1 MHVIDKK
8 KKGGL
13 TGKQKAAILLI
24 SLGPDVSASVYKHL
38 SEEEIEKLTLE
49 ISGVR
54 KVDSKEKDEVLEEFH
69 NIAIAQDYITQGGIG
84 YAKQVLEKALGA
96 DQAAAIINRLTSSLQ
111 VRPFDFARKADP
123 GQILNFIQNEHPQT
137 ISLIL
142 SYLEPTQAG
151 QILSELPQ
159 EMQADIARRIA
170 LMDSTSPEIIN
181 EVEQILERKLSAT
194 VTQDYTQTGGVEAVV
209 EVLNGVDRATERT
222 ILDALEIQDPE
233 LAEEIKK
240 RMFVFEDIVTLDGRA
255 IQRVVRESDNDD
267 LKLALKVASEEV
279 KEIVFRNMSKRMVE
293 TFLEEMEY
301 MGPVRLRDVEE
312 AQSRIVAVIRRL
324 EEAGEVVIA
333 RGGGDDIIV

>member
-1 MHVIDKK
+1 MQKK
-8 KKGGL
+8 DRKGEL

-38 SEEEIEKLTLE
+38 SEEEIERLTLE
-49 ISGVR
+49 ISSVR
-54 KVDSKEKDEVLEEFH
+54 KVDAIEKEEILEEFH
-69 NIAIAQDYITQGGIG
+69 NIALAQDYITQGGIG
-84 YAKQVLEKALGA
+84 YAKTVLEKALGT

-123 GQILNFIQNEHPQT
+123 AQILNFIQNEHPQT
-137 ISLIL
+137 IALIL
-142 SYLEPTQAG
+142 SYLDPSKAG

-159 EMQADIARRIA
+159 EVQADIARRIA
-170 LMDSTSPEIIN
+170 IMDSTSPEIIN
-181 EVEQILERKLSAT
+181 EVEQILERKLSTT
-194 VTQDYTQTGGVEAVV
+194 VTQDYTQTGGIEAVV
-209 EVLNGVDRATERT
+209 DVLNGVDRATERT

-255 IQRVVRESDNDD
+255 IQRVIRDADNDD
-267 LKLALKVASEEV
+267 LKYALKVASEEV
-279 KEIVFRNMSKRMVE
+279 KEIVFKNMSKRMVD
-293 TFLEEMEY
+293 TFTEEMEY

-324 EEAGEVVIA
+324 EEAGEIVIA

>member
-1 MHVIDKK
+1 MAKRDQ
-8 KKGGL
+8 KGEL

-49 ISGVR
+49 ISNVR
-54 KVDSKEKDEVLEEFH
+54 QVDAEKKETILEEFH
-69 NIAIAQDYITQGGIG
+69 QIALAQDYISQGGIA
-84 YAKQVLEKALGA
+84 YAKQVLEKALGPE
-96 DQAAAIINRLTSSLQ
+96 QAMNIINRLTSALQ

-123 GQILNFIQNEHPQT
+123 AQILNFLQNEHPQT
-137 ISLIL
+137 IALVL
-142 SYLEPTQAG
+142 SYLEPAQAG
-151 QILSELPQ
+151 QILSALPQ
-159 EMQADIARRIA
+159 EMQADVARRIA
-170 LMDSTSPEIIN
+170 LMDRTSPEIIN
-181 EVEQILERKLSAT
+181 EVEQVLERKLSTT
-194 VTQDYTQTGGVEAVV
+194 VVQDYTQTGGIEAVV

-240 RMFVFEDIVTLDGRA
+240 RMFVFEDIVTLDNRA
-255 IQRVVRESDNDD
+255 IQRVIREVDNAD
-267 LKLALKVASEEV
+267 LLLALKVSSDEV
-279 KEIVFRNMSKRMVE
+279 KEVVFRNMSSRMAE
-293 TFLEEMEY
+293 TFKEEMEF

-324 EEAGEVVIA
+324 EEAGEIVVA

>member
-1 MHVIDKK
+1 MSKK
-8 KKGGL
+8 DKKGGL

-24 SLGPDVSASVYKHL
+24 SLGPDVSASVYKYL
-38 SEEEIEKLTLE
+38 SEEEIERLTLE
-49 ISGVR
+49 ISSVR
-54 KVDSKEKDEVLEEFH
+54 KVESEEKESVLEEFH
-69 NIAIAQDYITQGGIG
+69 NIALAQDYITQGGIG
-84 YAKQVLEKALGA
+84 YAKQVLEKALGTE
-96 DQAAAIINRLTSSLQ
+96 QAAAIINRLTSSLQ
-111 VRPFDFARKADP
+111 VRPFDFARKAEP
-123 GQILNFIQNEHPQT
+123 GQILNFIQHEHPQT
-137 ISLIL
+137 IALIL
-142 SYLEPTQAG
+142 SYLEPAQAG

-159 EMQADIARRIA
+159 EVQADIARRIA
-170 LMDSTSPEIIN
+170 VMDSTSPEIIN

-209 EVLNGVDRATERT
+209 DVLNGVDRATERT

-255 IQRVVRESDNDD
+255 IQRVIRDSENDD

-279 KEIVFRNMSKRMVE
+279 KGVLFRNMSKRMVD

-312 AQSRIVAVIRRL
+312 AQSRIVDVIRRL
-324 EEAGEVVIA
+324 EESGEIVVA
-333 RGGGDDIIV
+333 RGGGEDIIV

>member
-1 MHVIDKK
+1 MVRREKE
-8 KKGGL
+8 L
-13 TGKQKAAILLI
+13 SGKQKAAILLI

-54 KVDSKEKDEVLEEFH
+54 KVETEAKEDILEEFH
-69 NIAIAQDYITQGGIG
+69 NIAIAQDYISQGGIG
-84 YAKQVLEKALGA
+84 YAKTVLEKALGS

-111 VRPFDFARKADP
+111 VKPFDFARKADAA
-123 GQILNFIQNEHPQT
+123 QILNFIQNEHPQT
-137 ISLIL
+137 IALIL
-142 SYLEPTQAG
+142 SYLDPQQSG

-159 EMQADIARRIA
+159 EVQADIARRIA
-170 LMDSTSPEIIN
+170 IMDGTSPEVIS
-181 EVEQILERKLSAT
+181 EVEAILERKLSAT

-209 EVLNGVDRATERT
+209 EVLNGVDRSTEKT

-240 RMFVFEDIVTLDGRA
+240 RMFVFEDIVTLDGRS
-255 IQRVVRESDNDD
+255 IQRVIRDCDNED
-267 LKLALKVASEEV
+267 LLLSLKVSSDEV
-279 KEIVFRNMSKRMVE
+279 KEIVFKNMSNRMVE
-293 TFLEEMEY
+293 TLKEEMEF

-312 AQSRIVAVIRRL
+312 AQSRIVAIIRRL
-324 EEAGEVVIA
+324 EEAGEIIIA

>member
-1 MHVIDKK
+1 MVRKDQKE
-8 KKGGL
+8 L

-49 ISGVR
+49 ISGVK
-54 KVDSKEKDEVLEEFH
+54 KVDSLAKEEILEEFH
-69 NIAIAQDYITQGGIG
+69 NIALAQDYITQGGIG
-84 YAKQVLEKALGA
+84 YAKTVLEKALGT
-96 DQAAAIINRLTSSLQ
+96 DQAAVIINRLTSSLQ
-111 VRPFDFARKADP
+111 VRPFDFARKADA

-137 ISLIL
+137 IALIL
-142 SYLEPTQAG
+142 SYLDSAQAG

-159 EMQADIARRIA
+159 EVQADIARRIA
-170 LMDSTSPEIIN
+170 VMDSTSPEIIN

-194 VTQDYTQTGGVEAVV
+194 VTQDYTQTGGIEAVV
-209 EVLNGVDRATERT
+209 DVLNGVDRATERT

-240 RMFVFEDIVTLDGRA
+240 RMFVFEDIVTLDNRA
-255 IQRVVRESDNDD
+255 IQRVIRDCENED
-267 LKLALKVASEEV
+267 LMLALKVSSDEV
-279 KEIVFRNMSKRMVE
+279 KEIVFKNMSKRMVE
-293 TFLEEMEY
+293 TFQDEMEF

-312 AQSRIVAVIRRL
+312 AQSRIVAIIRRL
-324 EEAGEVVIA
+324 EEAGEIVIA

>member
-1 MHVIDKK
+1 MA
-8 KKGGL
+8 KKGEL

-49 ISGVR
+49 ISNVR
-54 KVDSKEKDEVLEEFH
+54 QVDAEKKETILEEFH
-69 NIAIAQDYITQGGIG
+69 QIALAQDYISQGGIA
-84 YAKQVLEKALGA
+84 YAKQVLEKALGPE
-96 DQAAAIINRLTSSLQ
+96 QAMNIINRLTSALQ

-123 GQILNFIQNEHPQT
+123 AQILNFLQNEHPQT
-137 ISLIL
+137 IALVL

-151 QILSELPQ
+151 QILSALPQ
-159 EMQADIARRIA
+159 EMQADVARRIA
-170 LMDSTSPEIIN
+170 LMDRTSPEMIN
-181 EVEQILERKLSAT
+181 EVEQVLERKLSTT
-194 VTQDYTQTGGVEAVV
+194 VVQDYTQTGGIEAVV

-240 RMFVFEDIVTLDGRA
+240 RMFVFEDIVTLDNRA
-255 IQRVVRESDNDD
+255 IQRVIREVDNAD
-267 LKLALKVASEEV
+267 LLLALKVSSDEV
-279 KEIVFRNMSKRMVE
+279 KEVVFRNMSSRMAE
-293 TFLEEMEY
+293 TFKEEMEF

-324 EEAGEVVIA
+324 EEAGEIVVA